1 MRASATVLVVVILA
15 SVGEAQLAI
24 RPGQYEFTVDM
35 NLGGIPA
42 DAPKAVLDAAGF
54 QKQKKLECLT
64 ADDVKG
70 DITQMLMR
78 ELADSNCK
86 MSDLKWAGGRVTFT
100 TTCVEDDLRMV
111 MNHDVTVGTDSFT
124 SVAKG
129 KDNKGNVSTVK
140 TSARRVGECK

>member
-1 MRASATVLVVVILA
+1 MRASATVLVVVVLA

-24 RPGQYEFTVDM
+24 RPGQYELTVEM

-64 ADDVKG
+64 AADVKG

-78 ELADSNCK
+78 EMADSNCK
-86 MSDLKWAGGRVTFT
+86 MSDLKWAGSRVTFT
-100 TTCVEDDLRMV
+100 TTCAEDDIRMV

-129 KDNKGNVSTVK
+129 QDNKGNVSTVK
-140 TSARRVGECK
+140 TSARRVGDC